1 MAQSIKDEA
10 RKLVDRLPESASWD
24 ELMEQIW
31 IRQSIEAGICDSDAG
46 RITPV
51 EQIRE
56 DFGLSA

>member
-31 IRQSIEAGICDSDAG
+31 IRQSIEAGIADSDAG
-46 RITPV
+46 RTTPV

-56 DFGLSA
+56 DFGLPE